1 MGMENN
7 KETERLCGLNI
18 KTSEAKK
25 QLENS
30 AMELVFCFSF
40 SVLIV
45 CELNLKRSEKK
56 KNTKRRMEKKYIV
69 DAQT

>member
-18 KTSEAKK
+18 KTSERGKK
-25 QLENS
+25 QLENP

-40 SVLIV
+40 FSFDCL
-45 CELNLKRSEKK
+45 
-56 KNTKRRMEKKYIV
+56 
-69 DAQT
+69 